1 MIKSVETTIGGRK
14 LKIETGRVA
23 KQANGSVIVTY
34 GDTLVLVTA
43 CATEEKREGLDFLPL
58 TVDYR
63 ENTYAAG
70 KFPGGFNKR
79 EGKPTEKEVLTSR
92 LIDRPI
98 RPLFPKG
105 YHNDTQVIG
114 LVFSA
119 DGENDPDILSVI
131 GASASLYI
139 SNIPFTTPIGCV
151 RIGYLKDK
159 LVVNPSTSQ
168 MEESLLNLVVA
179 GHKDGIVMVECSSK
193 EVSEDII
200 VEGLSLAHE
209 EIKKIVEIEEELF
222 ELISPEKWVVEEES
236 FPDAIV
242 SDLKDKFKEKIFE
255 ALHTPGKLNSNRAM
269 KNVKSEIVELAGE
282 DEEKRILYGKIFDQ
296 LKEEIFREDLIQ
308 NGRRPDGR
316 AFNEIRPIS
325 IEVGL
330 LPRTHGSALF
340 TRGETQAMVTVTLGT
355 KEDIQL
361 MDTLDGE
368 SEKTFMVHYNFPPF
382 SVGEVAFMRAP
393 GRREVGHG
401 ALAEKA
407 LKYLIPPEEKFP
419 YTIRVVSDILESNG
433 SSSMATVCGGS
444 LALMDAGVPI
454 KKAVAGIAM
463 GLVKEGDDYVVLS
476 DIAGFED
483 HYGDMDF
490 KVAGTRDGVTA
501 LQMDIKIS
509 GVSEEIMKEALK
521 QAKEG
526 RFYILDRM
534 DEAISKPRATLSPYA
549 PRVYYLNIPQA
560 KIKDLIGPGGKNIK
574 AIIEETD
581 VKIDIE
587 PDGVV
592 KVYAVG
598 AENGKRALELIKRV
612 SQEAEVGK
620 VYEGKVKRIESYGA
634 FVEIFPGTE
643 GLLHISEI
651 SHRRIRSVSDV
662 LKIGD
667 VVSVKV
673 IGIDAPNKIKLSIKA
688 LKPNPGSK
696 SSPERR

>member
-1 MIKSVETTIGGRK
+1 MIKSVETMIGGRK
-14 LKIETGRVA
+14 LKIETGRIA
-23 KQANGSVIVTY
+23 KQANGSVMVSY
-34 GDTLVLVTA
+34 GETQVLVTA
-43 CATEEKREGLDFLPL
+43 CASEEQREGLDFLPL

-79 EGKPTEKEVLTSR
+79 EGRPSEKEVLTSR

-105 YHNDTQVIG
+105 YHNDTQIIG

-119 DGENDPDILSVI
+119 DGDNDPDTLSVI

-139 SNIPFTTPIGCV
+139 SNIPFKTPIGCV
-151 RIGYLKDK
+151 KIGYIDGK
-159 LVVNPSTSQ
+159 LVVNPLTGD
-168 MEESLLNLVVA
+168 MEKSLLNLVVA
-179 GHKDGIVMVECSSK
+179 GHKDGIVMVECGAK
-193 EVSEDII
+193 EVSEDIV
-200 VEGLSLAHE
+200 VEGLNLAHE
-209 EIKKIVEIEEELF
+209 EIKKIVAIQEDLYNE
-222 ELISPEKWVVEEES
+222 ISPDKWEVEEES
-236 FPDAIV
+236 IPEEILTEIKKNF
-242 SDLKDKFKEKIFE
+242 EKKIYE
-255 ALHTPGKLNSNRAM
+255 ALHVPGKLDSNRAM
-269 KNVKSEIVELAGE
+269 KAVKSEVIELAGE
-282 DEEKRILYGKIFDQ
+282 DEEKRTLYSKVFDS
-296 LKEEIFREDLIQ
+296 LKEDIFRNDLLV
-308 NGRRPDGR
+308 NGKRPDGR

-325 IEVGL
+325 IEIGV

-355 KEDIQL
+355 KEDSQL

-393 GRREVGHG
+393 GRREIGHG
-401 ALAEKA
+401 ALAERA
-407 LKYLIPPEEKFP
+407 LKYMIPPEDKFP
-419 YTIRVVSDILESNG
+419 YTVRVVSDILESNG

-463 GLVKEGDDYVVLS
+463 GLVKEGDKYIVLS

-490 KVAGTRDGVTA
+490 KVAGTKDGITA

-509 GVSEEIMKEALK
+509 GVSESIMKEALA

-526 RFYILDRM
+526 RFYILDKM
-534 DEAISKPRATLSPYA
+534 NAAIDKPKASLSPYA
-549 PRVYYLNIPQA
+549 PRVYYLNVPQA

-587 PDGVV
+587 SDGVV

-598 AENGKRALELIKRV
+598 AENGKRAIELIKRI
-612 SQEAEVGK
+612 SEEAEVGK

-634 FVEIFPGTE
+634 FVEILPGTE

-651 SHRRIRSVSDV
+651 SYQRIRSVSDV
-662 LKIGD
+662 LKVGD
-667 VVSVKV
+667 TVTVKV
-673 IGIDAPNKIKLSIKA
+673 IGIDPPNRIKLSIKA
-688 LKPNPGSK
+688 LKPRNDK
-696 SSPERR
+696 NSPERR

>member
-1 MIKSVETTIGGRK
+1 MIRSVETTIGGRK

-23 KQANGSVIVTY
+23 KQANGSVVVTY
-34 GDTLVLVTA
+34 GETLVLVTA
-43 CATEEKREGLDFLPL
+43 CASEEKREGLDFLPL

-151 RIGYLKDK
+151 RIGYLRDK
-159 LVVNPSTSQ
+159 LIVNPSTSQ
-168 MEESLLNLVVA
+168 MDESLLNLVVA

-200 VEGLSLAHE
+200 IEGLSLAHE

-222 ELISPEKWVVEEES
+222 GLISPEKWVVEKDSLPES
-236 FPDAIV
+236 TV
-242 SDLKDKFKEKIFE
+242 SEFKKKFKDKIFE

-269 KNVKSEIVELAGE
+269 KNVKNEMIELAGE

-407 LKYLIPPEEKFP
+407 LKHLIPPEEKFP

-509 GVSEEIMKEALK
+509 GVNEEIMKKALK

-526 RFYILDRM
+526 RFFILDKM
-534 DEAISKPRATLSPYA
+534 DEAISKPRASLSPYA

-673 IGIDAPNKIKLSIKA
+673 IGIDAPNKIRLSIKA
-688 LKPNPGSK
+688 LKPNPGGK